1 MYVPRFNAMD
11 EEDEIRGLVAS
22 VGSAELVSVGRDG
35 FPVATLL
42 PVMWHASRLIFHMA
56 RANPQWTMI
65 EADSPGLAIVTGPQ
79 GYVSPSWYAS
89 KAEHGRVVPTW
100 NYSGV
105 HFTGRLRVHDDPS
118 WLLDAVTHLTDV
130 HEEGRERPWSV
141 GDAPRRYVE
150 KQLRAIVGIEMSI
163 EKVEGKAKLSQNRS
177 DADRAGVIAGLRRE
191 GGLRERELS
200 DSMDD
205 SVARRVIPRR
215 PRARGPASP
224 APDH

>member
-11 EEDEIRGLVAS
+11 EEDEIRGLVTS
-22 VGSAELVSVGRDG
+22 VGSAELVSVGADG

-42 PVMWHASRLIFHMA
+42 PVMWHAPRLIFHMA
-56 RANPQWTMI
+56 RANPQWLTI

-100 NYSGV
+100 NYSAV
-105 HFTGRLRVHDDPS
+105 HFTGRLRVHHDPS
-118 WLLDAVTHLTDV
+118 WLLDAVTLLTEV
-130 HEEGRERPWSV
+130 HEKDRKGPWSV
-141 GDAPRRYVE
+141 GDAPQRYVE

-177 DADRAGVIAGLRRE
+177 DADRAGVVAGLRRD
-191 GGLRERELS
+191 GGPRERELS
-200 DSMDD
+200 DSMSD
-205 SVARRVIPRR
+205 SMDGSAARR
-215 PRARGPASP
+215 SL
-224 APDH
+224 H